1 MRSPSGT
8 LVTSQAPGPKPR
20 RRGCLG
26 CLWQAPIM
34 LALGLLLVLAITG
47 VFAPWAFYLGGNFHI
62 LPYWQGVGKLH
73 AKSGDYVMYIR
84 IEPTS
89 RGSRMYLETN
99 LSGNAYLCTPR
110 GEQFRM
116 HMGGGMRKHLNL
128 STDGEKI
135 HLYMHNWP
143 WNGAFVVD
151 HRPSLELKGHWQ
163 NPNLVMDDDASIQR
177 AFQLDGSV
185 YAGHDPNHPYNGEI
199 VPVTFHPGSYSE
211 FEAACKAR

>member
-62 LPYWQGVGKLH
+62 LPYWQGGGKLH
-73 AKSGDYVMYIR
+73 AKSGDYVMDIP

-89 RGSRMYLETN
+89 RGSRMYLDTTF
-99 LSGNAYLCTPR
+99 GANACLFTP
-110 GEQFRM
+110 
-116 HMGGGMRKHLNL
+116 
-128 STDGEKI
+128 
-135 HLYMHNWP
+135 
-143 WNGAFVVD
+143 
-151 HRPSLELKGHWQ
+151 
-163 NPNLVMDDDASIQR
+163 
-177 AFQLDGSV
+177 
-185 YAGHDPNHPYNGEI
+185 
-199 VPVTFHPGSYSE
+199 
-211 FEAACKAR
+211 